1 MEISRWKVGFFSLPF
16 IISSCKRHDG
26 RYSRNP
32 NLVTTLFVIGAIHSL
47 LVSPDDLK
55 VVTTSID
62 KMIKFFEI
70 LSFDMSHMIS
80 TEYIPTAAVW
90 LSSDRGLFSRVGVAD
105 MNSGVIRI
113 YRADGGQLKGL
124 SEITVHSQPVK

>member
-1 MEISRWKVGFFSLPF
+1 MKAFQHCLTYLTSSSL
-16 IISSCKRHDG
+16 HA
-26 RYSRNP
+26 
-32 NLVTTLFVIGAIHSL
+32 GAIHSL

-80 TEYIPTAAVW
+80 TEYVPTAAVW

-105 MNSGVIRI
+105 LNSGVIRI
-113 YRADGGQLKGL
+113 YRADGGQLQGL
-124 SEITVHSQPVK
+124 AEITVHSQPVK

>member
-1 MEISRWKVGFFSLPF
+1 M
-16 IISSCKRHDG
+16 IISITCLRTT
-26 RYSRNP
+26 YSFRTFQITKTHLLKCYNH
-32 NLVTTLFVIGAIHSL
+32 TGAIHSL

-80 TEYIPTAAVW
+80 TEYVPTATVW
-90 LSSDRGLFSRVGVAD
+90 LSSERGLYNRVGVAD
-105 MNSGVIRI
+105 QNSGLIRI
-113 YRADGGQLKGL
+113 YRADGGQTGVL
-124 SEITVHSQPVK
+124 SEIGVHTQPVK